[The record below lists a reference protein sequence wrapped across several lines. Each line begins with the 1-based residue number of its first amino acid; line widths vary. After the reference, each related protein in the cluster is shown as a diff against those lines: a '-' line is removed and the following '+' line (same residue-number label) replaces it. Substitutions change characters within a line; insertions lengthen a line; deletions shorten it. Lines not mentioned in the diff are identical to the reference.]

1 MLFKNSCIA
10 SIIAISGLLTIPN
23 MAQAKD
29 IESYQDYRDYCSPAA
44 YQYGIQSSDCD
55 RYRNIY
61 EQRYLQQTN
70 PQQPRRRNVESE
82 KNENDNEK
90 GVSGYVGTTLGLFFP
105 NEDFVNT
112 GFGGNLYVGAK
123 FNRYFA
129 TDLESVSIFG
139 STDYDDNYWAR
150 GLFLNPRFILPFDNK
165 ADSSSL
171 YISPGIGISQAVS
184 IDDGYI
190 YTDDVHFTWQIKG
203 GLTFPLIR
211 NLDLFGQLRYVSQTA
226 DDTVDFFGTEIGID
240 FQF

>member
-1 MLFKNSCIA
+1 MLFKNSCLA
-10 SIIAISGLLTIPN
+10 SIVAISGLLTAPN
-23 MAQAKD
+23 IVRAKD
-29 IESYQDYRDYCSPAA
+29 IESYRDYQDYCSPAA

-55 RYRNIY
+55 RYRSIY

-70 PQQPRRRNVESE
+70 PQQLQRRNAGSENKE
-82 KNENDNEK
+82 KNNEE

-105 NEDFVNT
+105 NDDSVNT
-112 GFGGNLYVGAK
+112 GFGSNLYVGAK

-129 TDLESVSIFG
+129 TDLESVSILG
-139 STDYDDNYWAR
+139 STDNDDNYWAW
-150 GLFLNPRFILPFDNK
+150 GLFLNPRLILPLENK
-165 ADSSSL
+165 PNSSSF
-171 YISPGIGISQAVS
+171 YISPGVGISQAVS